1 MAEHALLH
9 KLWSNSMFARLK
21 LFATALAI
29 LVSTSAY
36 ADLAIIV
43 NPSYHDGKLDIQD
56 IKKLFLGE
64 RTAFPDG
71 NYAMPVNHNDGSPDR
86 KQFYS
91 SVLGMNATSL
101 SRYWRRQIG
110 MGNNNQPT
118 VANSYTAVLKTVAS
132 TPNSISYINSN
143 MVNNKVK
150 VLMVLDNNGIVKN

>member
-1 MAEHALLH
+1 
-9 KLWSNSMFARLK
+9 MFARLK
-21 LFATALAI
+21 LFTAALI
-29 LVSTSAY
+29 LFASTAAY

-43 NPSYHDGKLDIQD
+43 NPSYNDGKLNIQD

-71 NYAMPVNHNDGSPDR
+71 SYAMPVNHNAGSPDR

-91 SVLGMNATSL
+91 SVLGMNSASL
-101 SRYWRRQIG
+101 SRYWRRQIS

-118 VANSYTAVLKTVAS
+118 VASSYTAVLKTVAS
-132 TPNSISYINSN
+132 TPGSISYINSN

-150 VLMVLDNNGIVKN
+150 VLMVLDDNGIVIN